1 MDESGKEEII
11 RRRVREKGRAGE
23 GREGEERRKG
33 QESEGRKRRGQWMR
47 SGSEGEREKI
57 GAGE

>member
-1 MDESGKEEII
+1 MSGKEEEFI
-11 RRRVREKGRAGE
+11 RRIVREKGRASE

-33 QESEGRKRRGQWMR
+33 QEREGRKRRGQWMR
-47 SGSEGEREKI
+47 GGSEGEKEKI